1 MRRGYNP
8 YLLPPWLRK
17 TRFYC
22 KNIILPITVF
32 ELIRTIF
39 LPTTFDFLLL
49 CLLIAILFCPKF
61 KYIHSNIWNLLA
73 NRTLFM

>member
-22 KNIILPITVF
+22 KGCIIPLTVFQLIRLLLVPTTGDFLVFCLLAALSFCFYKNII
-32 ELIRTIF
+32 
-39 LPTTFDFLLL
+39 
-49 CLLIAILFCPKF
+49 
-61 KYIHSNIWNLLA
+61 
-73 NRTLFM
+73 

>member
-22 KNIILPITVF
+22 KGIIIPIAIF
-32 ELIRTIF
+32 QLIRLLIV
-39 LPTTFDFLLL
+39 PTTGDFLLL
-49 CLLIAILFCPKF
+49 CFLVGLAFLLYKDII
-61 KYIHSNIWNLLA
+61 
-73 NRTLFM
+73 

>member
-22 KNIILPITVF
+22 KNIIIPITVF

-39 LPTTFDFLLL
+39 IPTTFDFLLL
-49 CLLIAILFCPKF
+49 CFLIGVLILFQRD
-61 KYIHSNIWNLLA
+61 II
-73 NRTLFM
+73 

>member
-8 YLLPPWLRK
+8 YLLPPWLRM

-22 KNIILPITVF
+22 KDIILPLTVF

-39 LPTTFDFLLL
+39 IPTTFDFLLL
-49 CLLIAILFCPKF
+49 CIMSCILFLFYK
-61 KYIHSNIWNLLA
+61 NII
-73 NRTLFM
+73 

>member
-49 CLLIAILFCPKF
+49 CLLISILF
-61 KYIHSNIWNLLA
+61 
-73 NRTLFM
+73 LFHKDII

>member
-8 YLLPPWLRK
+8 YLLPTWLRK

-22 KNIILPITVF
+22 KDIIIPITVF

-39 LPTTFDFLLL
+39 IPTTFDFLLL
-49 CLLIAILFCPKF
+49 CLLVAILF
-61 KYIHSNIWNLLA
+61 
-73 NRTLFM
+73 LFQKDII

>member
-32 ELIRTIF
+32 ELIRAIF
-39 LPTTFDFLLL
+39 IPTTFDFLLL
-49 CLLIAILFCPKF
+49 FFLIAILF
-61 KYIHSNIWNLLA
+61 
-73 NRTLFM
+73 LFHKDII